1 MSAILKLD
9 KLTKQYGSQTVLDGV
24 DLILPAGR
32 IYGLIGLNGQGKTT
46 LMRILAG
53 IARPNGGSFSLFGET
68 EEKRLRLARR
78 RCGFLIEEPIFYS
91 NLSAKQ
97 NLKAVCYLKGVS
109 ADVIPGLMQLCD
121 LPDDRKP
128 MQKYST
134 GMKQRYGIAAALV
147 GDPEFLVLDEPTN
160 GIDLSGVHDFC
171 ELIRKLNREQ
181 GKTFLIS
188 SHSLTILKNITS
200 DFVYLHDGGLSW
212 GDSRTPEEYF
222 SALTGRTIETS

>member
-1 MSAILKLD
+1 MSNILSLN
-9 KLTKQYGSQTVLDGV
+9 KLTKRCGSQTVLDAV
-24 DLILPAGR
+24 DLLLPSGR

-68 EEKRLRLARR
+68 EEKELRLARR
-78 RCGFLIEEPIFYS
+78 RCGFLIENPIFYS

-109 ADVIPGLMQLCD
+109 TDVIPELMKLVD

-134 GMKQRYGIAAALV
+134 GMMQRYGLAAALV
-147 GDPEFLVLDEPTN
+147 GDPEFLILDEPTN

-171 ELIRKLNREQ
+171 ELIRSLNRDK

-200 DFVYLHDGGLSW
+200 DFVYLHDGRLSW

-222 SALTGRTIETS
+222 SALTGRTIEAS